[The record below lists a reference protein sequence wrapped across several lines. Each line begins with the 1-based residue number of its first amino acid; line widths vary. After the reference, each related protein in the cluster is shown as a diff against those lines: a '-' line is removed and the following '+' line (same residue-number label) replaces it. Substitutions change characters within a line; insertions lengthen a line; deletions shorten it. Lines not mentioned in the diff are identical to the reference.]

1 MVKVNIQAHM
11 QTTFGGG
18 YFRPRV
24 ILALFETYSQRLQGG
39 GGERPPTYPLEPL
52 VVNTVLCL
60 CNMPVF

>member
-39 GGERPPTYPLEPL
+39 GGAAPHLSLGTASCQYSA
-52 VVNTVLCL
+52 
-60 CNMPVF
+60 MFM